1 MRMRDWSSDVC
12 SSDLDLLATEPLR
25 STRICD
31 AASRGLQ
38 RVRQGHWFFDTP
50 TSGKHPSSVPQEGT
64 EVGGE
69 AVRVLEL
76 KAVAGVRIQCEP
88 AFGNR
93 MGEHDRIDCW
103 EGGVAVTICNQ
114 MWRDWKRT
122 RQN

>member
-1 MRMRDWSSDVC
+1 M
-12 SSDLDLLATEPLR
+12 
-25 STRICD
+25 CD
-31 AASRGLQ
+31 AASRGRQ
-38 RVRQGHWFFDTP
+38 RVGQVHWFFDTP

-103 EGGVAVTICNQ
+103 EGGVAVTICHQSWSLNGLDLLVPVSLIPEEGREIGRASCRERVCQ
-114 MWRDWKRT
+114 YV
-122 RQN
+122 

>member
-76 KAVAGVRIQCEP
+76 KAVDGVRIPCEP
-88 AFGNR
+88 DYGNR
-93 MGEHDRIDCW
+93 MGEKDGSHCW
-103 EGGVAVTICNQ
+103 GGGVGVSLYPQ
-114 MWRDWKRT
+114 RWKVGR
-122 RQN
+122 RSV